1 MRAAIRASIAA
12 LSLASVPALA
22 AEGNGEPFPLASSS
36 PAVAHNLA
44 PDSSAFL
51 LMRQAPAY
59 REHASGKETFSAA
72 TRNVGPG
79 SSVTGY
85 YESGLGSAASGND
98 ENPRAPAAGGTGMG
112 GH

>member
-1 MRAAIRASIAA
+1 MRTVIRAAIAA

-22 AEGNGEPFPLASSS
+22 AGGNVEPFPVASSG
-36 PAVAHNLA
+36 PAVSHNLA

-51 LMRQAPAY
+51 FMRQAPAY
-59 REHASGKETFSAA
+59 REHASGRETFSAA

-85 YESGLGSAASGND
+85 YESELGSSASGND

-112 GH
+112 GQ